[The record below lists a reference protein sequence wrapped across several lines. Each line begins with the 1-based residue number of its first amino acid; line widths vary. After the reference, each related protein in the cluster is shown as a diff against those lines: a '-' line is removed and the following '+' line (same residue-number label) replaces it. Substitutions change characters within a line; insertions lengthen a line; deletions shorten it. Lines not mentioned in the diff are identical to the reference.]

1 MSDVFISYARST
13 AKQAQAVAE
22 ALRALGY
29 SVWRDDD
36 LPSHRAYSDVI
47 EEQLRAATAVVVI
60 WSAEAVKSQWVR
72 AEADVAR
79 GAGTL
84 VQLSIDG
91 ASLPLPFNQIQ
102 CADLAGWTGGLD
114 APGWRKVAA
123 SIADL
128 TGAVA
133 PVAPV
138 VVAKPAEPLLAVLA
152 FDNLSGDEDL
162 AYFSDGVSEDRGVP
176 EHRVRSTWDLA
187 LRLNIRF
194 GSKEGRW
201 SLARK
206 RTMRLP
212 PEADLLSVRYGGI
225 RTLPAA
231 RRSFAGIEIQ
241 TAQGLIEFVPEQRVA
256 LDAEW
261 RGMLG
266 RKLHVRVGVDLVD
279 LDLAAH

>member
-1 MSDVFISYARST
+1 MLRLFYSLRDLQFALSAFDFLNDVDADTTVVELRRFRCYLDAGIIAYGRETDATSDSRPFESCLERGAQPGST
-13 AKQAQAVAE
+13 E
-22 ALRALGY
+22 WPALGY
-29 SVWRDDD
+29 DKEHGNGRSCGRC
-36 LPSHRAYSDVI
+36 RA
-47 EEQLRAATAVVVI
+47 L
-60 WSAEAVKSQWVR
+60 
-72 AEADVAR
+72 
-79 GAGTL
+79 
-84 VQLSIDG
+84 
-91 ASLPLPFNQIQ
+91 
-102 CADLAGWTGGLD
+102 
-114 APGWRKVAA
+114 
-123 SIADL
+123 
-128 TGAVA
+128 
-133 PVAPV
+133 
-138 VVAKPAEPLLAVLA
+138 
-152 FDNLSGDEDL
+152 
-162 AYFSDGVSEDRGVP
+162 EDRGVP

-187 LRLNIRF
+187 LRLSIRF

-225 RTLPAA
+225 RTPPAA

-256 LDAEW
+256 FDAEW